1 MSGVNH
7 METQVTIAEI
17 KERLIQDLLVLE
29 TSNEHFSHIERI
41 ETVYQNVYDLLC
53 AALKTD

>member
-1 MSGVNH
+1 